1 VQQYQKTKQLQN
13 LALSIILFKI
23 IMLRNNLII
32 LNPKQLVL
40 NPELKYDKLI
50 IEHKMKNTYYD
61 KIIRINNEDKK
72 NIKK

>member
-1 VQQYQKTKQLQN
+1 
-13 LALSIILFKI
+13 
-23 IMLRNNLII
+23 MLRNNLII